1 MSVMNKEELSELILQ
16 NQKEMYVLAYSILQN
31 QSDAQDAVSECIV
44 RAFENR
50 TSLRKRASARSW
62 LIKIL
67 INVSRS
73 AITKRQKVVLFAD
86 PSFCHTRYNIPL
98 ENLSLSP
105 LSSHSKKT
113 EKQTDPPEY
122 AQYLKYTYQNHNFHA
137 NPYMPDTPC
146 GQFFSIHSVICSS
159 KIPLFFYFFYSAFFT
174 LIICSYNS

>member
-86 PSFCHTRYNIPL
+86 PENVRVVMVLYYYDGFSVREIRAMLDIPEGTTKTRLSAGRKQLTKWL
-98 ENLSLSP
+98 ENG
-105 LSSHSKKT
+105 K
-113 EKQTDPPEY
+113 ER
-122 AQYLKYTYQNHNFHA
+122 
-137 NPYMPDTPC
+137 
-146 GQFFSIHSVICSS
+146 
-159 KIPLFFYFFYSAFFT
+159 
-174 LIICSYNS
+174 

>member
-86 PSFCHTRYNIPL
+86 PEQYEQAS
-98 ENLSLSP
+98 E
-105 LSSHSKKT
+105 
-113 EKQTDPPEY
+113 EPED
-122 AQYLKYTYQNHNFHA
+122 YLWSAILYHCLVIFRQNHWMLL
-137 NPYMPDTPC
+137 YMFPD
-146 GQFFSIHSVICSS
+146 FSIH
-159 KIPLFFYFFYSAFFT
+159 L
-174 LIICSYNS
+174 LI

>member
-31 QSDAQDAVSECIV
+31 QSDVQDAVSECIV

-73 AITKRQKVVLFAD
+73 AITKRQKVVLIRNNTSRLQKNRKIIYGQQFWN
-86 PSFCHTRYNIPL
+86 CRKMCG
-98 ENLSLSP
+98 LSW
-105 LSSHSKKT
+105 
-113 EKQTDPPEY
+113 
-122 AQYLKYTYQNHNFHA
+122 
-137 NPYMPDTPC
+137 
-146 GQFFSIHSVICSS
+146 FSIIMTV
-159 KIPLFFYFFYSAFFT
+159 FR
-174 LIICSYNS
+174 